1 VDGGC
6 AYKVV
11 QLVTPVCLQ
20 IAFFENGG
28 GSILEVSWSPTP
40 GANLVPLSVS
50 LI

>member
-1 VDGGC
+1 
-6 AYKVV
+6 
-11 QLVTPVCLQ
+11 VCLQ